1 MQYAAKPSLTS
12 PRLCPT
18 GVNVYALS
26 FRYVWGDMTGVPQPF
41 NLSVSMDTDT
51 ESTLLWSTNNGSADS
66 SNITISCPDCSFRVS
81 QLCRPLSV
89 CFVYLSV
96 LFVCLFGCQS
106 ICACLSLHLC
116 VSDVGSS
123 PAKEIVIIRD
133 LSFN

>member
-26 FRYVWGDMTGVPQPF
+26 FRYVWGDMTGVRQPF

-81 QLCRPLSV
+81 QLCSLS
-89 CFVYLSV
+89 LSV
-96 LFVCLFGCQS
+96 LFVCLF
-106 ICACLSLHLC
+106 CLSVCLVVSLSVRVYLSIYVFQMLVHLPRRR
-116 VSDVGSS
+116 S
-123 PAKEIVIIRD
+123 
-133 LSFN
+133 L